1 MMKEDD
7 YISLKNF
14 MEDKYTSDAM
24 KMEFIN
30 KLDVRKIGD
39 NYYRKVIEEI
49 EVFQRHLNDKNRK
62 ENEK

>member
-1 MMKEDD
+1 
-7 YISLKNF
+7 

-39 NYYRKVIEEI
+39 NYYRKVIEVI

-62 ENEK
+62 ALKKIGYKKFINIRKEK